1 MYFMAIGRGRVS
13 IEHGGWNC
21 NCCESTIMQN
31 LRGSCTL
38 SWIKHENIIT
48 RLCQQPNNINCAK
61 LFSYHIIYNLKY
73 IAVCRVCTIK
83 SYIVGYIWFV
93 YFLLCFLMFFSR
105 QLEIMEKTQSWKGH
119 HFVVE
124 VPTPNVYQI
133 SICGLLALF
142 QNSELSIFFGMFVGL
157 LSLTNCDFFSLGCSF
172 SYFFIPFLPL
182 ICCPSQIHSQ
192 ISQIHHSSQLH
203 VAFPL

>member
-93 YFLLCFLMFFSR
+93 YFLLCFSPGNQKLWRKRKVGRDTTLLWRSLLQMGIKY
-105 QLEIMEKTQSWKGH
+105 Q
-119 HFVVE
+119 FV
-124 VPTPNVYQI
+124 NY
-133 SICGLLALF
+133 
-142 QNSELSIFFGMFVGL
+142 
-157 LSLTNCDFFSLGCSF
+157 
-172 SYFFIPFLPL
+172 
-182 ICCPSQIHSQ
+182 
-192 ISQIHHSSQLH
+192 
-203 VAFPL
+203 